1 MLLEIENLDIS
12 KVHIKASIKFEEKGE
27 KSSVTRALH
36 EEEKLHQESWVQSH
50 FEFLNKI
57 RMTEVEKTV
66 LRNNSYLPIIYFVC
80 FKNSLL
86 SDLIYLCSVNF
97 RSHNAM

>member
-36 EEEKLHQESWVQSH
+36 EEEKLHQES
-50 FEFLNKI
+50 
-57 RMTEVEKTV
+57 
-66 LRNNSYLPIIYFVC
+66 
-80 FKNSLL
+80 
-86 SDLIYLCSVNF
+86 
-97 RSHNAM
+97 